1 MWKTQEIHLDYLLL
15 DDTRIPRP
23 FYMARS
29 RWREWC
35 ENAIQLDGSKVYQDG
50 YDSGLDSAN
59 DEIEDL
65 EKQVDELEEEIYDL
79 KCEISDLE
87 RQLEDD

>member
-35 ENAIQLDGSKVYQDG
+35 ENALQQDG
-50 YDSGLDSAN
+50 TYQEGYDNGVESQE
-59 DEIEDL
+59 DEIKDL
-65 EKQVDELEEEIYDL
+65 EKEIDDL
-79 KCEISDLE
+79 KSEISYLE
-87 RQLEDD
+87 RQLEDA